1 MTRTDIIN
9 HLIKTRGYKS
19 YLEIG
24 VQGGINFDAVEIEY
38 KIGVDPDPTVTS
50 NYTLHSDIFFYNNQ
64 EGVWTAHHTGEP
76 MTFDLIFIDGLHHS
90 DQVLKDIYNSSKI
103 LNPGGIIVVHD
114 ANPQEEAHQLRDFQP
129 GTWNGDV
136 WKALAWLQAVGV
148 KIETV
153 DTDQGC
159 ALIEK
164 QEIPDISEA
173 DLSMEWDDLVENRQA
188 FLNLISVDKFK
199 EKYI

>member
-9 HLIKTRGYKS
+9 HLIKTRNYKS

-24 VQGGINFDAVEIEY
+24 TQSGVNFDAVEVEI
-38 KIGVDPDPTVTS
+38 KVGIDPDPNAKAMAALTS
-50 NYTLHSDIFFYNNQ
+50 DQYF
-64 EGVWTAHHTGEP
+64 ETAKITKP
-76 MTFDLIFIDGLHHS
+76 RFDLIFIDGLHHS
-90 DQVLKDIYNSSKI
+90 DQVLKDIHNSSKI
-103 LNPGGIIVVHD
+103 LNDGGIIVVHD
-114 ANPQEEAHQLRDFQP
+114 ANPQEEAHQTREVNH

-136 WKALAWLQAVGV
+136 WKAIAWLQGMGV

-164 QEIPDISEA
+164 CEIPDITNP

-199 EKYI
+199 EKYGD

>member
-9 HLIKTRGYKS
+9 HLIKTRNYKS

-24 VQGGINFDAVEIEY
+24 VQTGINFNQILCDRKVGIDPEPLVTGMVGGILLRLTSDEFFKHPGSNPAFD
-38 KIGVDPDPTVTS
+38 IGFV
-50 NYTLHSDIFFYNNQ
+50 
-64 EGVWTAHHTGEP
+64 
-76 MTFDLIFIDGLHHS
+76 DGLHHS
-90 DQVLKDIYNSSKI
+90 EQALKDIYNLSKI

-114 ANPQEEAHQLRDFQP
+114 ANPQEEAHQTREVNH

-153 DTDQGC
+153 DTDCGC

-164 QEIPDISEA
+164 QDIPDISEA
-173 DLSMEWDDLVENRQA
+173 DLSMEWEDLVENRQA

-199 EKYI
+199 EKYVL

>member
-9 HLIKTRGYKS
+9 HLIKTRNYKS

-24 VQGGINFDAVEIEY
+24 VQEGVNFNAVECEK
-38 KIGVDPDPTVTS
+38 KIGIDPDPSS
-50 NYTLHSDIFFYNNQ
+50 NATDFLDSDIWFRINED
-64 EGVWTAHHTGEP
+64 EGYDTQ
-76 MTFDLIFIDGLHHS
+76 TFDIGFVDGLHHS
-90 DQVLKDIYNSSKI
+90 EQALKDIYNLSKI

-114 ANPQEEAHQLRDFQP
+114 ANPQEEAHQTREVNH

-136 WKALAWLQAVGV
+136 WKAIAWLQGMGV

-164 QEIPDISEA
+164 TEIPDITNP
-173 DLSMEWDDLVENRQA
+173 DLSMEWEDLVENRQA

-199 EKYI
+199 EKYLHQTV

>member
-24 VQGGINFDAVEIEY
+24 VQEGVNFDAVECENKVGVEPFPLEGKNWDFPHFLTMTSDEY
-38 KIGVDPDPTVTS
+38 FQR
-50 NYTLHSDIFFYNNQ
+50 YTDFMAFDI
-64 EGVWTAHHTGEP
+64 V
-76 MTFDLIFIDGLHHS
+76 FIDGLHHAE
-90 DQVLKDIYNSSKI
+90 QVLKDIYNSYNM
-103 LNPGGIIVVHD
+103 LLDGGIIVVHD
-114 ANPQEEAHQLRDFQP
+114 ANPQEEAHQTREVNH

-136 WKALAWLQAVGV
+136 WKAIAWLQGMGV

-164 QEIPDISEA
+164 QEIPDITDA
-173 DLSMEWDDLVENRQA
+173 DLSMEWEDLVENRQA

-199 EKYI
+199 EKYAG